1 MPSDRPSDRP
11 GEREVALS
19 LLPHASV
26 GVVRAVD
33 RLADDEW
40 STPSLLPGWSR
51 AHVVAHL
58 ALNAE
63 GLARCLRGVVA
74 ADADDQV
81 DDQEGGEPR
90 TMYES
95 DEQRDQDIDDL
106 AASAPNRIRDRLLA
120 ATTTFDHAVRAVP
133 DHLWDAR
140 VERTPGGR
148 TMRVGSLP
156 GMRIRELEIHQVDL
170 AAGYTTA
177 DWSPTFST
185 LLLDAM
191 TKRLRPETRLTIR
204 PLDVDRTWVVG
215 PDTGDSGPIVT
226 GPAADIGWWLTGRP
240 PPDAVSC
247 SRGELPSIE
256 GW

>member
-1 MPSDRPSDRP
+1 MPSDRQNRPSDRPS
-11 GEREVALS
+11 EREVALS
-19 LLPHASV
+19 LLPHAAV
-26 GVVRAVD
+26 GVTRAVD
-33 RLADDEW
+33 RLTDGEW
-40 STPSLLPGWSR
+40 SAPSLLPGWSR

-63 GLARCLRGVVA
+63 GLARCLRGLVA
-74 ADADDQV
+74 DEAGDQ
-81 DDQEGGEPR
+81 GGDEQR

-95 DEQRDQDIDDL
+95 DEQRDVDIADL
-106 AASAPNRIRDRLLA
+106 AASGPSRIRDRLLA
-120 ATTTFDHAVRAVP
+120 ATTTFDHAVGAVP
-133 DHLWDAR
+133 DDQWDAR

-148 TMRVGSLP
+148 TMRAGSLP
-156 GMRIRELEIHQVDL
+156 GMRIRELEIHRVDL

-191 TKRLRPETRLTIR
+191 ARRLRPETRLTIR
-204 PLDVDRTWVVG
+204 PLDVDRTWAVG

-240 PPDAVSC
+240 PPAAVSC

>member
-1 MPSDRPSDRP
+1 MPQ
-11 GEREVALS
+11 
-19 LLPHASV
+19 ASV

-33 RLADDEW
+33 ELADDEW
-40 STPSLLPGWSR
+40 GAPSLLPGWSR

-74 ADADDQV
+74 DHSDD
-81 DDQEGGEPR
+81 EPR
-90 TMYES
+90 TMYDS
-95 DEQRDQDIDDL
+95 DEQRDSDISDL
-106 AASAPNRIRDRLLA
+106 AASGPPSIRDRLLA
-120 ATTTFDHAVRAVP
+120 AVTTFDHAAGAVP
-133 DHLWDAR
+133 DDLWDTR

-148 TMRVGSLP
+148 TMRAGSLP
-156 GMRIRELEIHQVDL
+156 GMRIRELEIHRVDL
-170 AAGYTTA
+170 GVGYTTA
-177 DWSPTFST
+177 DWSPAFST

-191 TKRLRPETRLTIR
+191 AKRLRPAAQVTIR
-204 PLDVDRTWVVG
+204 PLDVDGTWVIG
-215 PDTGDSGPIVT
+215 PSADAVATEDATAGPIVT

-240 PPDAVSC
+240 ASDAVSC